1 MESWLAIIASGVV
14 SGLGAYMAIRIEIAL
29 IKHRMDRAEEDRRE
43 YRADMLERVGRAHGR
58 ADAAHDRIDDL
69 QRSRMDTL

>member
-29 IKHRMDRAEEDRRE
+29 IKHRMDRSEQDRLE
-43 YRADMLERVGRAHGR
+43 YRAEMRERVDKAHDR
-58 ADAAHDRIDDL
+58 ADAAHDRIDGL